1 MEATAAIAGIFAWA
15 KSMVFSLIIELELPV
30 EHRPAVGGD
39 VAVVDLRRVD
49 DHRVPVAG
57 GDHLEVV
64 ADGGGGVGPA
74 APAPAAGSGV
84 GRTGPAGVG
93 VDVLGVVRAVLDHA
107 VDDDPVAVLVAGADV
122 DRVVLG
128 ALQPAVAAVEAG

>member
-39 VAVVDLRRVD
+39 VAVVDLGRVD

-64 ADGGGGVGPA
+64 ADGGGRAVHAPAA
-74 APAPAAGSGV
+74 APAARARV
-84 GRTGPAGVG
+84 DRARAAGVG
-93 VDVLGVVRAVLDHA
+93 VDVFGVVLAVLDDP
-107 VDDDPVAVLVAGADV
+107 VDDDAV
-122 DRVVLG
+122 
-128 ALQPAVAAVEAG
+128 